1 MIYFFTHKIAKDGIS
16 YNNILQLKFYINN
29 QEIDEII
36 MVKSINNLKLKMEFG
51 LALVLRASKNQN
63 FFAKLF

>member
-1 MIYFFTHKIAKDGIS
+1 
-16 YNNILQLKFYINN
+16 
-29 QEIDEII
+29 

-63 FFAKLF
+63 FCAKGFSYGINSIKFAVSDKRA

>member
-1 MIYFFTHKIAKDGIS
+1 
-16 YNNILQLKFYINN
+16 
-29 QEIDEII
+29 

-63 FFAKLF
+63 FFAKLFLILNLLIF